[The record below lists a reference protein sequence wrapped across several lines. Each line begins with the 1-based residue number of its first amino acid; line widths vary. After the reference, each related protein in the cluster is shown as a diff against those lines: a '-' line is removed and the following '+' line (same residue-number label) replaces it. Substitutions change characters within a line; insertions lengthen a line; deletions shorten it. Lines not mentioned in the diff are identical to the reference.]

1 MVSSAAATTD
11 RSTNAKL
18 QDVNIG
24 WLQKIRTNA
33 ADRVMT
39 TVTVGATGAY
49 KNLDALVVDAVNEL
63 IDEVHQDDTDLVVI
77 CGRSLLADKNFPM
90 VNDASDNTNV
100 LAGQVLLSQKQ
111 IGELTCSTCTAFP

>member
-1 MVSSAAATTD
+1 LGKFADFHQRWTNAVAKAIALDRIMIGFNGTSAAATTD

-39 TVTVGATGAY
+39 
-49 KNLDALVVDAVNEL
+49 
-63 IDEVHQDDTDLVVI
+63 
-77 CGRSLLADKNFPM
+77 
-90 VNDASDNTNV
+90 
-100 LAGQVLLSQKQ
+100 
-111 IGELTCSTCTAFP
+111 